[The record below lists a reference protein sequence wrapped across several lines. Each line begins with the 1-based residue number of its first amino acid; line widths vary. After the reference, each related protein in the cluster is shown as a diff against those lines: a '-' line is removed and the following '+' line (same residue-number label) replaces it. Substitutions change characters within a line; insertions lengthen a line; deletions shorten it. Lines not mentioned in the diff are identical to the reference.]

1 MIKNISNMEH
11 FMGKIDNLRF
21 NVLKKKSNNASEN
34 NIQESS

>member
-1 MIKNISNMEH
+1 MEH

-21 NVLKKKSNNASEN
+21 NVLKKKSNNTSEN